1 MIAAGTVGAVIQA
14 DVHSLLQHVHIADVA
29 GAVRRQDEGV
39 VLGQALN
46 GILIGVLFI
55 FQAAHQ
61 PAAGTGDLGRVQ
73 TQVLGLGHLDGHGQE
88 LVHELGAAEG
98 PTADAQ
104 AADHLGLVSDADLPQ
119 LDAGAEH
126 AGQVLDQLAEVHA
139 AVGGKEKQ
147 DLAAVK
153 AALHPH
159 QLHLQLVLLDLLFAD
174 VEGFL
179 LTAAVVGGGVFVVV
193 GGDAEDGPQGFD
205 HRVIGHLVVARRAV
219 GEFRALGGLHD
230 HVGAGGDRE
239 PLGVEVVFLAA
250 AAEADRD
257 HIGHKSSSH
266 FTARAPNIWPTPAF
280 WSHCSAKR

>member
-1 MIAAGTVGAVIQA
+1 MVAAGTVGAVIQA
-14 DVHSLLQHVHIADVA
+14 DVHRLLQHVYVADVA

-46 GILIGVLFI
+46 GILIGVLLI

-61 PAAGTGDLGRVQ
+61 AAAGAGDLGGVQ
-73 TQVLGLGHLDGHGQE
+73 AQILGLGHLDGYGQE

-98 PTADAQ
+98 PAADAQ
-104 AADHLGLVSDADLPQ
+104 AADHLGLVTDADLPQ

-126 AGQVLDQLAEVHA
+126 AGQILHQLTEVHPP
-139 AVGGKEKQ
+139 VGGEEEQ

-174 VEGFL
+174 IEGFL
-179 LTAAVVGGGVFVVV
+179 LTAAVVGGGVLVVV
-193 GGDAEDGPQGFD
+193 GGDAEDGPQGLD

-239 PLGVEVVFLAA
+239 PLGFEVVFLAA

>member
-1 MIAAGTVGAVIQA
+1 M
-14 DVHSLLQHVHIADVA
+14 
-29 GAVRRQDEGV
+29 
-39 VLGQALN
+39 
-46 GILIGVLFI
+46 
-55 FQAAHQ
+55 
-61 PAAGTGDLGRVQ
+61 
-73 TQVLGLGHLDGHGQE
+73 
-88 LVHELGAAEG
+88 
-98 PTADAQ
+98 
-104 AADHLGLVSDADLPQ
+104 
-119 LDAGAEH
+119 
-126 AGQVLDQLAEVHA
+126 
-139 AVGGKEKQ
+139 
-147 DLAAVK
+147 
-153 AALHPH
+153 
-159 QLHLQLVLLDLLFAD
+159 LLDLLFAD

-179 LTAAVVGGGVFVVV
+179 LTAAVVGGGVLVVV